1 MSTHEAARR
10 AGTSETAPLLELA
23 LGLGLALLAQ
33 GALLCVD
40 LVQPV
45 PVLFF
50 HRFIQKNHL
59 FVFAF
64 YCAANRSDVLVRGWS
79 WQLTRSANA
88 GGFCEHL
95 LCLLVLVLCLV
106 NNCNVSAI
114 LWKESATLGLLTQP
128 AVSMDAGLDCER
140 LREPVECLRVDEVH
154 VAELAVLNTNQG
166 YAQLFERISLWEEEL
181 RREVVEAL
189 WQDGKQE
196 AETGN
201 TDAAVQRFEQAVG
214 AAIKLCADSKELRDR
229 IVAMRR
235 QVTKTMDVGGDKWDD
250 HPFIGLTET
259 KFRTGLAKFQLAIN
273 LEEQGADK
281 EALEL
286 HRKSLDIRALH
297 LWWTSGMFWKPWGSM
312 KRCLFSFRRV

>member
-1 MSTHEAARR
+1 
-10 AGTSETAPLLELA
+10 
-23 LGLGLALLAQ
+23 
-33 GALLCVD
+33 
-40 LVQPV
+40 
-45 PVLFF
+45 
-50 HRFIQKNHL
+50 
-59 FVFAF
+59 
-64 YCAANRSDVLVRGWS
+64 
-79 WQLTRSANA
+79 
-88 GGFCEHL
+88 
-95 LCLLVLVLCLV
+95 
-106 NNCNVSAI
+106 
-114 LWKESATLGLLTQP
+114 
-128 AVSMDAGLDCER
+128 MDAGLDCER